1 MDSSERNQEFDALIQ
16 AKQEWREMEAVQ
28 KEREEEEQAQDNR
41 LVVVHG
47 AKIKMDTHLGELQVL
62 LDVPT
67 TQGKRTATVAE
78 HSIANFT
85 FDDSFQ
91 LIAVLGE
98 WKDVGNYK
106 VQGTEVLLQ
115 QSTLQVMGKM
125 PGNTPPEVG
134 IIEILDSGQ
143 IHRPGSI
150 CAVLGG

>member
-1 MDSSERNQEFDALIQ
+1 
-16 AKQEWREMEAVQ
+16 
-28 KEREEEEQAQDNR
+28 
-41 LVVVHG
+41 
-47 AKIKMDTHLGELQVL
+47 MDTHLGELQVL